1 MSLKKDLFQNLNCN
15 KSAKEKIEIWVKR
28 VNKNFFL
35 NEDLSEIEE
44 SCIFVRPNLKVSK
57 ELLDE
62 FITPSQKLIKKN

>member
-35 NEDLSEIEE
+35 NEDLSE
-44 SCIFVRPNLKVSK
+44 S
-57 ELLDE
+57 
-62 FITPSQKLIKKN
+62 LIIINNISNKYFLILYNK